1 MAHQRFTDVETQSA
15 GHKPRADAPVRSGGQ
30 TNKLVLKLALAVLL
44 LSTVVLF
51 ILAQLREQS
60 TDSSGREA
68 NQARQ
73 AQFPSG
79 LRVPAFEARAL
90 SGRIISFPAEFSG
103 KIVLLDF
110 WATWCGPCIAEIP
123 RLVEAYERFHPQ
135 GFEILGVSLDKER
148 RIPAKQIRRFNELQ
162 KMPWEQIYDGTE
174 SISRAYLVTGIPAAY
189 LVDGDSGEL
198 LAMGEALRGPALHK
212 TIEQHLRRKAERP

>member
-1 MAHQRFTDVETQSA
+1 M
-15 GHKPRADAPVRSGGQ
+15 
-30 TNKLVLKLALAVLL
+30 LKLALAVLL

-51 ILAQLREQS
+51 ILAQIREQS
-60 TDSSGREA
+60 SDRSGQEA
-68 NQARQ
+68 RP

-79 LRVPAFEARAL
+79 LRVPVFEARSL
-90 SGRIISFPAEFSG
+90 SGRMISFPAEFSG

-110 WATWCGPCIAEIP
+110 WATWCGPCVAEIP

-135 GFEILGVSLDKER
+135 GFEILGVSLDKVR
-148 RIPAKQIRRFNELQ
+148 RIAAKQIRRFTELQ

-174 SISRAYLVTGIPAAY
+174 SISSAYMVTGIPAAY

-198 LAMGEALRGPALHK
+198 LAIGEALRGPALHK